1 MFNFCLLLLA
11 ETGMRVGVSFVYL
24 HYLNICPKIQ
34 SMPKSLGLLQVKYL
48 PLVVVSAGYHLFLL
62 VLFFFLQI
70 KDKHFRVS
78 FVFMALVPV
87 FMTMLFVKIRLYSDT
102 EFSGKRKQQCRT

>member
-62 VLFFFLQI
+62 VHFFF
-70 KDKHFRVS
+70 F
-78 FVFMALVPV
+78 P
-87 FMTMLFVKIRLYSDT
+87 TN
-102 EFSGKRKQQCRT
+102 